1 MLVGCCIKC
10 KHLDLVETGSEGSCP
25 QCGGKMVSLGVDA
38 NKWNNMGNDEML
50 SLIESAI
57 NKAKTPIKPAIVRPV
72 FDRSEKVSEEIG
84 LSEKDRI
91 ENLGDYDR
99 WTMTGT
105 EDADDKE
112 RGVASV
118 RAQGASGTRAKR
130 VDAENTGRSSRSM
143 QKSSYSEKRSR
154 LPLLIGIIAAS
165 VIALGVIG
173 FFLYS
178 KLGYVEVTLP
188 KQFVENAS
196 AEDLTSALPDD
207 IKVVKNDDGS
217 ATYKIPKYKHK
228 KLMEELRSS
237 MEEGL
242 NKFTTGPDAVF
253 TSVTHNDDYTEF
265 KVNCKGNQ
273 LSLFD
278 SLYTLVFYYY
288 GGFYN
293 VFNGTPTDNVKVVF
307 LDQQGNVIEEA
318 NSKNMGEG
326 SNSVPVDNATSQ
338 ASDTSQGAVEG
349 AEKLENGAPAQAES
363 SELTVE
369 QVDAKCVAFKT
380 VLGTPSVSA
389 YVAFKNTSD
398 VPITLRDVS
407 IDYEDDNGKLISTD
421 TMPNCIPEAI
431 KPGQVGYLYSYY
443 HDISQVDLSNGLS
456 FKPNA
461 NIVAANDFYEI
472 EVSDVSA
479 KTSDFLDVSVI
490 GRGTNNTGEE
500 KSLVEPGAVFF
511 DKDNNVIGFCYGL
524 ETFPA
529 GQTKSFEISG
539 DLLSEDYD
547 KSALDHVEVY
557 IQGCS
562 LW

>member
-10 KHLDLVETGSEGSCP
+10 KYLELLETGSEGTCP
-25 QCGGKMVSLGVDA
+25 QCGGKIVSLGVDA
-38 NKWNNMGNDEML
+38 NKWNDMGNDEML
-50 SLIESAI
+50 SLIDSTI
-57 NKAKTPIKPAIVRPV
+57 NKVKTPIKPALVRPV
-72 FDRSEKVSEEIG
+72 FDKPEEI
-84 LSEKDRI
+84 SEDKEHNEQGVID
-91 ENLGDYDR
+91 NGSSYDR
-99 WTMTGT
+99 WTMTDINDSEDEARGSAVYGIRGT
-105 EDADDKE
+105 T
-112 RGVASV
+112 G
-118 RAQGASGTRAKR
+118 GRAKR
-130 VDAENTGRSSRSM
+130 VDVANSGPSPAKV
-143 QKSSYSEKRSR
+143 QKTSYSGGRSR
-154 LPLLIGIIAAS
+154 LPLVIGIIAA
-165 VIALGVIG
+165 VLIALGAIG
-173 FFLYS
+173 FFMYS

-196 AEDLTSALPDD
+196 AEDLTAVLPDD

-228 KLMEELRSS
+228 KLMEELRGS

-242 NKFTTGPDAVF
+242 TRFTTGSDAVF
-253 TSVTHNDDYTEF
+253 SSVTHNDDYTEF
-265 KVNCKGNQ
+265 KVTCKGSQ

-293 VFNGTPTDNVKVVF
+293 IFNGTPTDNVNVVF

-318 NSKNMGEG
+318 NSKNVGGG
-326 SNSVPVDNATSQ
+326 SDSVHVDKSSSQ
-338 ASDTSQGAVEG
+338 MDSSSQ
-349 AEKLENGAPAQAES
+349 QAEVNTES
-363 SELTVE
+363 TESESAAQSEASELTVE
-369 QVDAKCVAFKT
+369 QVDAKCVAFRNA
-380 VLGTPSVSA
+380 LGNPTVSA

-421 TMPNCIPEAI
+421 TMPNCIPQAI

-443 HDISQVDLSNGLS
+443 HDISQVDISNGLS

-461 NIVAANDFYEI
+461 SIATANGFYEI
-472 EVSDVSA
+472 EASDISA

-500 KSLVEPGAVFF
+500 KTLVEPGAVFF
-511 DKDNNVIGFCYGL
+511 DKDNNVIGFCYGI

-539 DLLSEDYD
+539 DLLSDDYD
-547 KSALDHVEVY
+547 QNTLDHVEVY

>member
-10 KHLDLVETGSEGSCP
+10 KHLELLESGSESTCP
-25 QCGGKMVSLGVDA
+25 QCGGKIVSLGVDA

-57 NKAKTPIKPAIVRPV
+57 NKNKTPIKPALVQPV
-72 FDRSEKVSEEIG
+72 FDKPEETP
-84 LSEKDRI
+84 EDI
-91 ENLGDYDR
+91 ELTEQGVLDNRGSYDR
-99 WTMTGT
+99 WTMTDINDDGYETRGSAIHGT
-105 EDADDKE
+105 
-112 RGVASV
+112 RGTT
-118 RAQGASGTRAKR
+118 GGRAKR
-130 VDAENTGRSSRSM
+130 VDEAKPSHSSAKT
-143 QKSSYSEKRSR
+143 QKTEYSGGRSR
-154 LPLLIGIIAAS
+154 LPLIIGIIAAA

-196 AEDLTSALPDD
+196 AEDLTAALPDD

-242 NKFTTGPDAVF
+242 TKFTTGSDAVF
-253 TSVTHNDDYTEF
+253 SAVTHNDDYTEF
-265 KVNCKGNQ
+265 KVTCKGSQ

-293 VFNGTPTDNVKVVF
+293 IFNGTPTDNVKVVF

-318 NSKNMGEG
+318 NSQNMGGG
-326 SNSVPVDNATSQ
+326 SDSVPVDNSTSQ
-338 ASDTSQGAVEG
+338 ADGASQ
-349 AEKLENGAPAQAES
+349 QAEVNTGS
-363 SELTVE
+363 AESESAAQSDASELTVE
-369 QVDAKCVAFKT
+369 QVDAKCVAFRNA
-380 VLGTPSVSA
+380 LGNPTVSA

-443 HDISQVDLSNGLS
+443 HDISQVDISNGLS
-456 FKPNA
+456 FKSNA
-461 NIVAANDFYEI
+461 NIVAANGFYEI

-479 KTSDFLDVSVI
+479 KTSNFLDVSVI

-500 KSLVEPGAVFF
+500 KTLVEPGAIFF

-547 KSALDHVEVY
+547 QNTLDHVEVY